1 MIRQNIKLWK
11 MSNCPPLGQAIYWAN
26 IFLPFLPSKEPTQS
40 TFSVKRQSCYTSRP
54 KCGNSH
60 IIQKKEK
67 KFASL
72 DQQGNVG
79 SFYHHLTISMLLD
92 KILQDRQILKTMKS
106 LVNRNF
112 ARQTEFKLGRFVNG
126 EGEC

>member
-1 MIRQNIKLWK
+1 MEI
-11 MSNCPPLGQAIYWAN
+11 AILY
-26 IFLPFLPSKEPTQS
+26 K
-40 TFSVKRQSCYTSRP
+40 
-54 KCGNSH
+54 
-60 IIQKKEK
+60 KKEK

-92 KILQDRQILKTMKS
+92 KILQERQILKTMKS

>member
-1 MIRQNIKLWK
+1 
-11 MSNCPPLGQAIYWAN
+11 MSKCPPLGQAIYWAN
-26 IFLPFLPSKEPTQS
+26 IFLPFLPSWEPPQP

-92 KILQDRQILKTMKS
+92 KILQDRQIL
-106 LVNRNF
+106 VDRNF